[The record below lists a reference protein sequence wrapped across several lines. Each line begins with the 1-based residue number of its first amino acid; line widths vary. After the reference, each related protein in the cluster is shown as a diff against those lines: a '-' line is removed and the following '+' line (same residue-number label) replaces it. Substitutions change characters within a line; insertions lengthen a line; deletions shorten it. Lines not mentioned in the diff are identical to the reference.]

1 MKLDL
6 LLPAALKGMAYE
18 EVKTSPKIVQYFE
31 LANLVLISSE
41 AMAAHVKATDM
52 TGASKAN
59 PAKVRLPFA
68 DLDYRRM
75 RDDQGSLL
83 PKKIEAA
90 FSIVQA
96 YWEGRQNLGLEP
108 GLVASLW
115 RRGMSTPDIIGSIS
129 ASTGP
134 DGKLIKPSGRG
145 HDIMQVAIEAYLE
158 MKSLPSDTELSVS
171 EAGQLVE
178 RWLTATRSTP
188 LDAAESGNSV
198 LHWSDYRRLGL
209 VDEAGHAN
217 LAQVRLIAKKVF
229 SINGQISFRAMS
241 AWIDKYHPPQ
251 PQPAKPNSQAARALL
266 KQKRKQGRVNRK
278 RGRR

>member
-6 LLPAALKGMAYE
+6 ILPEALRGMPYD
-18 EVKTSPKIVQYFE
+18 EVKPSQKIGQYFE

-41 AMAAHVKATDM
+41 AMIAHIKATDM
-52 TGASKAN
+52 TGASEAN
-59 PAKVRLPFA
+59 SAKVRLPFA
-68 DLDYRRM
+68 DLDYLRL
-75 RDDQGSLL
+75 RDEQGRLL
-83 PKKIEAA
+83 PKQTEAV

-96 YWEGRQNLGLEP
+96 YWEGRQNLGLGP

-115 RRGMSTPDIIGSIS
+115 RRGMSTPDIIRSIS

-134 DGKLIKPSGRG
+134 DGRLIKPSGRG
-145 HDIMQVAIEAYLE
+145 RDIMQVVIEAYLE
-158 MKSLPSDTELSVS
+158 MKSLPNDAELSVS

-209 VDEAGHAN
+209 VNEAGHAN
-217 LAQVRLIAKKVF
+217 LAQVRLITKKVF
-229 SINGQISFRAMS
+229 SINGQISFRALS

-251 PQPAKPNSQAARALL
+251 PQPAKPNGQAVRALL
-266 KQKRKQGRVNRK
+266 KKKRKQGRVNRK